1 MKSTAIMQTGSHNS
15 WIAIIRDAVEVWR
28 KQQGWSRETTAQM
41 IVDAH
46 EAHALHL
53 VSGITFDPHT
63 RDAYSRMKVNADRI
77 FRWLDE
83 VTKDTNLLPAN
94 FIQSILIA
102 LPSDLRMHTVNR
114 MLMPLDLACRDMSAG
129 RAIQPLELLQ
139 DMLIEASEAE
149 SAVAALV
156 DGIDPGELE
165 KAHKELNE
173 AVASFTRARD
183 TVENMM
189 GGNKA

>member
-1 MKSTAIMQTGSHNS
+1 MKTPDIMQTGSHNS
-15 WIAIIRDAVEVWR
+15 WIAIIRDSVEVWR

-46 EAHALHL
+46 EAHAMHL
-53 VSGITFDPHT
+53 VSGITFNPHT
-63 RDAYSRMKVNADRI
+63 SDAYSRMKVNADRL

-94 FIQSILIA
+94 FIPSILIA
-102 LPSDLRMHTVNR
+102 LPADLRMHTLNR
-114 MLMPLDLACRDMSAG
+114 MLMPVGLTCRDMSSG
-129 RAIQPLELLQ
+129 IAIQPLVLLQ
-139 DMLIEASEAE
+139 DMLVEASEAE
-149 SAVAALV
+149 RAVAALV
-156 DGIDPGELE
+156 DGIDPGELA
-165 KAHKELNE
+165 KAHKELSE

-189 GGNKA
+189 GGEKA